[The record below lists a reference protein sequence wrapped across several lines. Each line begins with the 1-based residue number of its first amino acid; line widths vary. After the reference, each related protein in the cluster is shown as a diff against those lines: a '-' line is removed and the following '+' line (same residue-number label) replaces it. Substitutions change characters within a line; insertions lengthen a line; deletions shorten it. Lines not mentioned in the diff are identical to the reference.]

1 MRRPALALL
10 AVLALGVAA
19 LLVLGSQ
26 RDRDV
31 AFSLG
36 VVPSTPIELK
46 PGAELCQGVVSAA
59 DGFDAVRLQVGTFER
74 PGSSF
79 RLLLRAPDGERLA
92 DRRVSGGY
100 ADNERLTVPVGTVS
114 EGTRFELCVTDTGR
128 RAIAPYGG
136 AALASRS
143 TEATLNGRPL
153 PQDMSADFMR
163 AKPVSLLALAP
174 EMAER
179 ASLFHGK
186 WVGAWTIWLLAVCVL
201 AVVPALLLLALRASV
216 R

>member
-1 MRRPALALL
+1 MLVVLAAGI
-10 AVLALGVAA
+10 AVLIL
-19 LLVLGSQ
+19 LGSQ

-36 VVPSTPIELK
+36 VVPSAPIGLK
-46 PGAELCQGVVSAA
+46 PGAELCQGVVSAV
-59 DGFDAVRLQVGTFER
+59 DDFEAVRLQVGTFKR
-74 PGSSF
+74 TGSSF
-79 RLLLRAPDGERLA
+79 RLALRAPDGTRLA

-100 ADNERLTVPVGTVS
+100 ADNARLTVPVGAIG

-163 AKPVSLLALAP
+163 AKPASLLSLAP

-186 WVGAWTIWLLAVCVL
+186 WVGAWTIWLLAFCVL
-201 AVVPALLLLALRASV
+201 AVVPALLLLALRASQP
-216 R
+216 